1 VAESKPSRLILAS
14 ASPARRELL
23 GRLGLPFEVQPADI
37 DEPQTGFRDP
47 RTFVQTVSWLKAA
60 AVAPQIDD
68 GVVLAADTIA
78 WIDDHPI
85 LKPIDEADARRIL
98 REMAGREHELW
109 TGVVLWRRPEDVQIV
124 WQEQTRVAVAPLSDA
139 ELDVYLATRSWRG
152 HSGAYAIQEKDD
164 PYVRVVRG
172 SITNVIGLPLE
183 TVAERLRLVGLEVL
197 TTKGTKNT
205 KKKHT

>member
-1 VAESKPSRLILAS
+1 MAEPKPIRLILAS

-23 GRLGLPFEVQPADI
+23 ARTGIPFEVMPAEI
-37 DEPQTGFRDP
+37 EEPESGFRDP

-60 AVAPQIDD
+60 AVAPRIDD
-68 GVVLAADTIA
+68 GLVLAADTIA
-78 WIDDHPI
+78 WINDHTI
-85 LKPIDEADARRIL
+85 LKPVDEADARRIL
-98 REMAGREHELW
+98 REMAGREHDLW
-109 TGVVLWRRPEDVQIV
+109 TGVVLWRRPDDVQIA

-139 ELDVYLATRSWRG
+139 QLDVYLATRSWRG

-183 TVAERLRLVGLEVL
+183 SVLEYLRFAGLEAPSPP
-197 TTKGTKNT
+197 G
-205 KKKHT
+205 H

>member
-1 VAESKPSRLILAS
+1 MAEPKPIRLILAS

-23 GRLGLPFEVQPADI
+23 DRLGLSFEVRPADI

-60 AVAPQIDD
+60 AVAPQIVE

-78 WIDDHPI
+78 WINNHPI
-85 LKPIDEADARRIL
+85 LKPADEADARRIL
-98 REMAGREHELW
+98 REMAGREHDLW
-109 TGVVLWRRPEDVQIV
+109 TGVVLWRRPDDVQIV
-124 WQEQTRVAVAPLSDA
+124 WQEPTRVAVAPLSDA

-183 TVAERLRLVGLEVL
+183 TVAEHLRLVGLEVPKL
-197 TTKGTKNT
+197 PGSAG
-205 KKKHT
+205 

>member
-1 VAESKPSRLILAS
+1 MIESEPTRLILAS

-23 GRLGLPFEVQPADI
+23 ARLGYPFEVLPADI
-37 DEPQTGFRDP
+37 DEPESGFHDP

-60 AVAPQIDD
+60 AMAPRIDA
-68 GVVLAADTIA
+68 GIILAADTIG
-78 WIDDHPI
+78 WINDHPI
-85 LKPIDEADARRIL
+85 LKPADEADARRIL
-98 REMAGREHELW
+98 REMGGREHELW
-109 TGVVLWRRPEDVQIV
+109 TGVVLWRRPDDLQIV
-124 WQEQTRVAVAPLSDA
+124 WQEQTLVAVAALSEA

-183 TVAERLRLVGLEVL
+183 SLAARLRMLGLSIES
-197 TTKGTKNT
+197 GR
-205 KKKHT
+205 